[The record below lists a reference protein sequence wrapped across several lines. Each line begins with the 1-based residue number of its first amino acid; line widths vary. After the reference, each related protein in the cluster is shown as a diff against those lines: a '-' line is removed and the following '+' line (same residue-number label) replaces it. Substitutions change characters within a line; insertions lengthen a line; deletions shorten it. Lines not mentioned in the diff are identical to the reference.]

1 MIIKNGFIND
11 AVNEKPYIAD
21 ILIQDGKIVKTN
33 LRQRLYLEFYLK
45 DKKTIIF
52 KWGDD
57 LNRSFI
63 IV

>member
-1 MIIKNGFIND
+1 MDKQD
-11 AVNEKPYIAD
+11 K
-21 ILIQDGKIVKTN
+21 DGKIVKTN